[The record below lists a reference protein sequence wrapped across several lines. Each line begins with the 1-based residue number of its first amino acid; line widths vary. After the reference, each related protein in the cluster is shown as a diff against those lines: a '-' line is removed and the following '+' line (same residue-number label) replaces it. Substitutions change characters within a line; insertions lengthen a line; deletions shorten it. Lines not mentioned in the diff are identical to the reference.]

1 MSPRSPIPFVLLF
14 ASLLVGCGSDGT
26 SLPPRTIGTSTADGA
41 PVAPAP
47 SEADAK
53 ILRIFHAGSLS
64 LPLKRLA
71 RSFETRY
78 PGVRVEREA
87 SGSRVAARKITELG
101 RRADLFA
108 SADVSVIQNL
118 MMPAHAQWFCAF
130 ARNEMVIAFTER
142 SRFANEIDEKNWVEI
157 LLRPE
162 VRFGHS
168 DPDKDPC
175 GYRTRMVWQL
185 ADLHYGKRPGGK
197 SIHDALVAACP
208 ASNIRPGSVELLPLL
223 ESMSLDYAFEYRS
236 VAEQHGLRHL
246 RLPREIN
253 LSDPGL
259 VELYAR
265 ARVQVSGKTPD
276 APPVVQVG
284 TPIVYGFTIPT
295 NAPNPLAARRFADLL
310 LGEEGRRIFRE
321 AHQEIIFGGRIGFLP
336 NTIVSLKEDPP
347 R

>member
-1 MSPRSPIPFVLLF
+1 MKRRSLHPFVLLLAALF
-14 ASLLVGCGSDGT
+14 SGCGSDGP
-26 SLPPRTIGTSTADGA
+26 SALPRDDGA
-41 PVAPAP
+41 SGGPAASAP
-47 SEADAK
+47 SEADGK
-53 ILRIFHAGSLS
+53 VLRIFHAGSLS
-64 LPLKRLA
+64 RPLKKLA
-71 RSFETRY
+71 RSFESRY
-78 PGVRVEREA
+78 PGIRVEREA
-87 SGSRVAARKITELG
+87 SGSRIAARKITELG

-118 MMPAHAQWFCAF
+118 MMPAHAEWFCAF

-142 SRFANEIDEKNWVEI
+142 SRFANEIDDANWFEI

-197 SIHDALVAACP
+197 TIHDALVAACP
-208 ASNIRPGSVELLPLL
+208 PSNIRPGSVELLPLL

-259 VELYAR
+259 AKLYAR
-265 ARVQVSGKTPD
+265 ARVEVTGRSPGS
-276 APPVVQVG
+276 PPVVQIG

-295 NAPNPLAARRFADLL
+295 NATNRLAARRFADLL
-310 LGEEGRRIFRE
+310 LGDEGRRIFRE
-321 AHQEIIFGGRIGFLP
+321 EHQEIIFGGRLGFLED
-336 NTIVSLKEDPP
+336 TVISLKEDPP